1 MDARAG
7 PIADFAGKYAHSRAA
22 SGWHRPCHWKPAVSV
37 TQPADSGPG
46 EAWKAGWMSLEGVG
60 SAMVVCDAERRLVG
74 SSPAARSLF
83 LRAGVAIGGALDPLP
98 EGLWIALRAAVADQ
112 ALWRPTPSGCLI
124 GVSRYALGSTHSLL
138 VMREVPERT
147 QELARRL
154 HEQRLEVTGR
164 LVVTLAHDL
173 RNPLASILLNV
184 EVLRAAKGLEAEAR
198 GAVEDVHGAVERLRR
213 AIDALVEF
221 GRLGPPSV
229 SEVSLEEVFGRVI
242 GSLRPA
248 LREGKHE
255 VHLDLRAPSVYANPL
270 LLEQLLGNLVTNAV
284 ESCGRAVVVNVSALR
299 EGRVVRMAV
308 TDDGPGI
315 APEMRERV
323 FEPFFTTRPGR
334 TGLGL
339 TIAREA
345 AHSMGGEIVAQEA
358 DGGGARLLLSLPAPT
373 RSGR

>member
-1 MDARAG
+1 MGG
-7 PIADFAGKYAHSRAA
+7 PGSLTAPAA
-22 SGWHRPCHWKPAVSV
+22 SLDAGDCWQHGWLA
-37 TQPADSGPG
+37 
-46 EAWKAGWMSLEGVG
+46 LEGVG
-60 SAMVVCDAERRLVG
+60 SAMVVCDGESRLLG
-74 SSPAARSLF
+74 ASPAARSLF
-83 LRAGVAIGGALDPLP
+83 LRAGVSIGASLEPLP
-98 EGLWIALRAAVADQ
+98 EGLWTALRAAGADQ
-112 ALWRPTPSGCLI
+112 ALWRPTPAGCLI
-124 GVSRYALGSTHSLL
+124 GVSRYALGSAHSLL

-173 RNPLASILLNV
+173 RNPLASILLNI
-184 EVLRAAKGLEAEAR
+184 EVLRAARGLEAEAR

-229 SEVSLEEVFGRVI
+229 SEVSLEELLGRVV
-242 GSLRPA
+242 GALRPA

-255 VHLDLRAPSVYANPL
+255 VRLDLRAPTVYANPL
-270 LLEQLLGNLVTNAV
+270 LLEQIVANLVTNAI
-284 ESCGRAVVVNVSALR
+284 ESCGRAVVVTVSAER
-299 EGRVVRMAV
+299 EGRMVRMAV
-308 TDDGPGI
+308 SDDGPGI
-315 APEMRERV
+315 PPEMRERV
-323 FEPFFTTRPGR
+323 FEPFHTARPGR

-358 DGGGARLLLSLPAPT
+358 EGGGARLLLTLPAPA
-373 RSGR
+373 RAAR

>member
-1 MDARAG
+1 MDARPPATA
-7 PIADFAGKYAHSRAA
+7 ADRPESARAA
-22 SGWHRPCHWKPAVSV
+22 GFAWLVRPLPSLAAVSR
-37 TQPADSGPG
+37 TLPAEPGPG
-46 EAWKAGWMSLEGVG
+46 EGWRAGWMALESVG

-83 LRAGVAIGGALDPLP
+83 QRAGVSIGTPPEPLP

-112 ALWRPTPSGCLI
+112 ALWRPTPSGCPI
-124 GVSRYALGSTHSLL
+124 GVSRYALGPSHSLL
-138 VMREVPERT
+138 VMREVPERS

-173 RNPLASILLNV
+173 RNPLASILLNI

-229 SEVSLEEVFGRVI
+229 SELSLEEVFGRVV
-242 GSLRPA
+242 GALRPA

-255 VHLDLRAPSVYANPL
+255 VHLDLGAPAVYANPL
-270 LLEQLLGNLVTNAV
+270 LLEQLLSNLLTNAV
-284 ESCGRAVVVNVSALR
+284 ESCGRPVVVNVSAVR
-299 EGRVVRMAV
+299 EGRVVRLAV

-323 FEPFFTTRPGR
+323 FEPFFTTRTGR

-358 DGGGARLLLSLPAPT
+358 GGGGARLLLSLPAPV